1 MPAVQLDQ
9 FICSSYF
16 TSHLISLPYATSK
29 SCKKVHFIGH
39 CFGQSRHALRQSMLF
54 VWWQVS
60 CETNSEFTYVH
71 AKKKNDR
78 AKQLK
83 GKTQSSK
90 IPTKNTCSGHS
101 SGPPFWCVQDVL
113 KNMYAYTTI
122 KHTHDT
128 WFELVFTATRIMHG
142 KNHQHIFSTHM
153 FSTKCQGL
161 TPPQGFRKR
170 KQANCIQNGKAI
182 YPP

>member
-1 MPAVQLDQ
+1 MQESAFHRPVLWSEQACIEAIHVVCLVAGFMWNQ
-9 FICSSYF
+9 FGI
-16 TSHLISLPYATSK
+16 HIR
-29 SCKKVHFIGH
+29 
-39 CFGQSRHALRQSMLF
+39 SR
-54 VWWQVS
+54 
-60 CETNSEFTYVH
+60 
-71 AKKKNDR
+71 KKKNDR

-113 KNMYAYTTI
+113 KHVRLHNDQTYTWHMVWTSFYCH
-122 KHTHDT
+122 KNHAWKKSSTYFFHTH
-128 WFELVFTATRIMHG
+128 VFY
-142 KNHQHIFSTHM
+142 KVP
-153 FSTKCQGL
+153 GL
-161 TPPQGFRKR
+161 DPPPQGFRKR

>member
-1 MPAVQLDQ
+1 MQEGAFHRPLLWPEQACIEAIHVVCLVAGFTWNQ
-9 FICSSYF
+9 FGI
-16 TSHLISLPYATSK
+16 HIR
-29 SCKKVHFIGH
+29 
-39 CFGQSRHALRQSMLF
+39 SRQ
-54 VWWQVS
+54 
-60 CETNSEFTYVH
+60 
-71 AKKKNDR
+71 KKNDR
-78 AKQLK
+78 AEQLK
-83 GKTQSSK
+83 GKTQSSN

-113 KNMYAYTTI
+113 NMYAYTAI

-128 WFELVFTATRIMHG
+128 WFELVFTTTRIMHG

-170 KQANCIQNGKAI
+170 KQTNCIQNGKAI